1 MLSDDDEEQTRA
13 VRYFGLIEVQVI
25 QFNKKGIPFYS
36 SGYDRNLDICVA
48 DNGGRAVVV
57 VNQAGNLRFVYTGY
71 LSKGTFYQVEIAT
84 DSQCQI
90 MAADFDNSCIHILN
104 KDGHFLR
111 YISNCDINCPWGI
124 YVSTK
129 DHLFVAEYM

>member
-1 MLSDDDEEQTRA
+1 M
-13 VRYFGLIEVQVI
+13 RYFGSIEVQVI
-25 QFNKKGIPFYS
+25 QFNKKSIPFYS
-36 SGYDRNLDICVA
+36 SGYDTKYIGKNRNLDMCVA

-71 LSKGTFYQVEIAT
+71 LSKGTFYPVGIAT
-84 DSQCQI
+84 DSQCQF

-111 YISNCDINCPWGI
+111 YISNCPWGI
-124 YVSTK
+124 YVRTK
-129 DHLFVAEYM
+129 DQLFVAEYM

>member
-13 VRYFGLIEVQVI
+13 VRYFGSIEVQVI

-57 VNQAGNLRFVYTGY
+57 VNQAGNLRFVYTSY
-71 LSKGTFYQVEIAT
+71 LSKGTFYPV
-84 DSQCQI
+84 
-90 MAADFDNSCIHILN
+90 
-104 KDGHFLR
+104 GYR
-111 YISNCDINCPWGI
+111 
-124 YVSTK
+124 
-129 DHLFVAEYM
+129 